1 MRCFALLLVA
11 LLATTAAAGP
21 ATIANDDSCDI
32 SLLPAATLLLP
43 YFDVDF
49 RSPATTA
56 HTTLFTVQ
64 NSTPQPQIARV
75 TLWTDWAYPMLTFNI
90 FLTGYDVQGIN
101 LWDVLSRGVI
111 APGLPGQSGG
121 TSNRTTVPQNQVS
134 GSQPFQNDQ
143 NPHFLADAATT
154 CASNPG
160 AIDAALLAEL
170 QPAFTTGTI
179 SRPDCP
185 IVKNVGSNNHGPDAV
200 GYATIDVVANC
211 NATSPL
217 SPLYF
222 NSEILFDNVLLGDYQ
237 HLNPNPATGNYA
249 GGNPLVHIRA
259 VPEGG
264 GAGTVMAT
272 ELPYT
277 FYDLYTT
284 GAAARTQDR
293 RQPLPSAFLARF
305 IQGGL
310 TSFNTNLQIWREA
323 VAAPASCP
331 LGYESN
337 DRMVIAD
344 IVRFDEHENA
354 TYGPPCNLV
363 CFTPVAPATSS
374 QATTSS
380 NFPRLSISGDVA
392 GWVFLNLN
400 NGGSEAYSSTRNYGF
415 GSTTKGRRQSQAW
428 VVTSMFAEGRFGV
441 EMDAPAA
448 GNGCSPAPDFSFR
461 AAIGPAP

>member
-1 MRCFALLLVA
+1 MRCFAVLLFVSASA
-11 LLATTAAAGP
+11 LGAGP
-21 ATIANDDSCDI
+21 ATTANDDSCDI
-32 SLLPAATLLLP
+32 SLLPSATLLLP

-49 RSPATTA
+49 QSPSTTA

-64 NSTPQPQIARV
+64 NTTPQPQIARV

-90 FLTGYDVQGIN
+90 FLTGYDVQSIN
-101 LWDVLSRGVI
+101 LGDVFARGVI
-111 APGLPGQSGG
+111 APGASPG
-121 TSNRTTVPQNQVS
+121 TSNRTAVPRNQVS

-170 QPAFTTGTI
+170 RSAFTTGTI
-179 SRPDCP
+179 SRPDCA
-185 IVKNVGSNNHGPDAV
+185 IMKNVGSNNHGQDAV

-222 NSEILFDNVLLGDYQ
+222 NGEILFDNVLLGDYQ

-264 GAGTVMAT
+264 AAGTVMAT

-277 FYDLYTT
+277 FYDLYTP
-284 GAAARTQDR
+284 GAAVRTQDR

-305 IQGGL
+305 IEGGL
-310 TSFNTNLQIWREA
+310 NSFNTTLQIWREA
-323 VAAPASCP
+323 FAAPTACP
-331 LGYESN
+331 IGYESN
-337 DRMVIAD
+337 DRMAIAD

-374 QATTSS
+374 QGTTTS
-380 NFPRLSISGDVA
+380 NFPRPSISGDVA
-392 GWVFLNLN
+392 GWLFLNLN
-400 NGGSEAYSSTRNYGF
+400 NGGSEAYSSARNYGS
-415 GSTTKGRRQSQAW
+415 GSTTRGRRQSQAW

-441 EMDAPAA
+441 EMDAPAV